1 MTMLRN
7 ISINSRAK
15 FQAHSNFTE
24 IIAIDKLFVINAR
37 P

>member
-7 ISINSRAK
+7 ISINSRAQ
-15 FQAHSNFTE
+15 FQAHLNFTE
-24 IIAIDKLFVINAR
+24 ILAIDKLFIINAL